1 MYTFLF
7 NWLLNCLIKIFHD
20 RVQDKSFHDYSMIIK
35 QHKLCKSGII
45 SGSLRVWLT
54 RFLFIGRW
62 MDDDAE
68 RIGYIGCRPILVFVV
83 HCGIEW
89 VLKVPVTDER
99 NSQTRYMSV
108 YFQSS
113 KWFWFEFQP
122 VNQPKYVSLG
132 RASCLVNKHTHT
144 QISAGWISIA

>member
-1 MYTFLF
+1 
-7 NWLLNCLIKIFHD
+7 
-20 RVQDKSFHDYSMIIK
+20 
-35 QHKLCKSGII
+35 
-45 SGSLRVWLT
+45 
-54 RFLFIGRW
+54 

-144 QISAGWISIA
+144 LKYQQVGFLLRKNVQNSQISSSCFFGNL